1 MLRKVPPQYQMVV
14 VLRAVTVKKYP
25 AHGTKLCV
33 LFIKT
38 RVPQTCLKTSKLW
51 DKKIKEVRD

>member
-14 VLRAVTVKKYP
+14 VRAVTVKKYP

-51 DKKIKEVRD
+51 DEKIKEVRD